1 MRRMSYCVSCH
12 KLLGY
17 GVMEF
22 LYSSLAT
29 GIGRVKKNRNI
40 MACIVLKRNE

>member
-1 MRRMSYCVSCH
+1 MFYCVPCH

-22 LYSSLAT
+22 LYSSLT
-29 GIGRVKKNRNI
+29 TEIGRVKKNRNI
-40 MACIVLKRNE
+40 IACMERNE